1 MKRIASDSSS
11 WRTQRTNGTKKG
23 GKMRLLTCDFFPLTS
38 FFFIGGD
45 GGGRIS
51 CDQMNSFINKKR
63 CIVSECAR
71 TQDRTGCES
80 KYCQGNTHTTHTSIC
95 DQKNVLKKIPVQTTL
110 VPRINLF
117 LSRRYALNGCYDLV
131 QANFLH
137 HHKESSI
144 FSVRCNVLCSASPE
158 YLMEWKYV
166 IFFYF
171 IESHL
176 AQKCW

>member
-1 MKRIASDSSS
+1 MPEPKIELAVNRSTARAIHTHNTYID
-11 WRTQRTNGTKKG
+11 
-23 GKMRLLTCDFFPLTS
+23 MR
-38 FFFIGGD
+38 
-45 GGGRIS
+45 
-51 CDQMNSFINKKR
+51 
-63 CIVSECAR
+63 SE
-71 TQDRTGCES
+71 
-80 KYCQGNTHTTHTSIC
+80 
-95 DQKNVLKKIPVQTTL
+95 KNVLKKIPVQTTL

-166 IFFYF
+166 IFFTSSNH
-171 IESHL
+171 ISHKNVDRFFFAFFGIGHQQRL
-176 AQKCW
+176 RCSNSTHIQ